1 MNEGNYKDGKPHGTH
16 TDWFDKNQK
25 CYEKTTPEMKK
36 YAKKM
41 VSDFKQ
47 YHKRMIQR
55 EKNRIPNSVRNNK
68 MLWYFQETCHDIW
81 NFDIPSPPMLTTI
94 NKYDI
99 RIWGTKYIAKN

>member
-1 MNEGNYKDGKPHGTH
+1 MENVRESIREIKQC
-16 TDWFDKNQK
+16 KNQK

-36 YAKKM
+36 YAKRM

-68 MLWYFQETCHDIW
+68 MFQFYARRGGNIY
-81 NFDIPSPPMLTTI
+81 NLL
-94 NKYDI
+94 K
-99 RIWGTKYIAKN
+99 RLK